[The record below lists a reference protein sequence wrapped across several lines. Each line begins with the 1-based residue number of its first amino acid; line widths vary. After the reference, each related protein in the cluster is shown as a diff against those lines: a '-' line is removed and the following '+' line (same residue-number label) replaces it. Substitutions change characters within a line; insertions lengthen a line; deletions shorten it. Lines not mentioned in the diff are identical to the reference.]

1 MLDIVGRRPKI
12 LISGASVAGL
22 TLAYWLNRFEI
33 DVTVVERAC
42 GVRSGGYP
50 IDVRGSAVGV
60 LEKMGLL
67 DAVRAKHIDSRAVT
81 FVDHE
86 GEVIGSIPP
95 YVAMGNDT
103 GRDVELPRGELTE
116 LLYGLVRETE
126 IEFRFNSSVSSL
138 VDEGSHVLVQF
149 DNGLRE
155 CFDVVIGADGLHS
168 WTRRLT
174 FGDEEQFNR
183 FMGYQF
189 CIFSVPNELGLAHET
204 ITYSDPGRTAGL
216 LAVRNSPETFAFL
229 IYSAEKPSPSIKD
242 EGAERAGATAV
253 YAGAPWVIPSM
264 LESMSSAKDLYCDTV
279 SQIRMSNWSTGRV
292 GLVGDAAYAPSFLSG
307 QGTSLALAGAYVL
320 AGELASKTDPVAAFR
335 EYERI
340 FRPFAEANQALA
352 EDDASRALFFPRTTE
367 DVAQR
372 DAMLGLF
379 ESGRELE
386 AGGDAAAEAYNLLQ
400 LPEYD
405 LVSSDDDASSS
416 Q

>member
-1 MLDIVGRRPKI
+1 MLDVDDRRPRV

-22 TLAYWLNRFEI
+22 TLAYWLNRFEF
-33 DVTVVERAC
+33 DVTVVERAP
-42 GVRSGGYP
+42 GIRSGGYP

-67 DAVRAKHIDSRAVT
+67 ACVHARHIDSRAVT
-81 FVDHE
+81 FVDHD
-86 GEVIGSIPP
+86 GEIIGSIPP

-116 LLYGLVRETE
+116 LLYGLVRGTE
-126 IEFRFNSSVSSL
+126 IEFRFGNSVSSL
-138 VDEGSHVLVQF
+138 IDEGSHILAKF
-149 DNGLRE
+149 EYGLRE
-155 CFDVVIGADGLHS
+155 SFDVVIGADGLHS

-174 FGDEEQFNR
+174 FGDEGQFNHSL
-183 FMGYQF
+183 GYRF
-189 CIFSVPNELGLAHET
+189 CIFSVPNDLGLAHET

-216 LAVRNSPETFAFL
+216 LAVRNSPEAFAFL
-229 IYSAEKPSPSIKD
+229 IYSAEESSPSVRD
-242 EGAERAGATAV
+242 ERTERAAATAV
-253 YAGAPWVIPSM
+253 YSGAPWVIPAM
-264 LESMSSAKDLYCDTV
+264 LQSMSSAKDLYFDTV
-279 SQIRMSNWSTGRV
+279 SQIRMSNWSLGRV

-307 QGTSLALAGAYVL
+307 QGTSLALAGAYIL
-320 AGELASKTDPVAAFR
+320 AGELASNPDPAAAFR

-352 EDDASRALFFPRTTE
+352 KDDGSRALFFPRTTE

-372 DAMLGLF
+372 NAMLSQF
-379 ESGRELE
+379 ESGQ
-386 AGGDAAAEAYNLLQ
+386 AMDTGGDAAAEAYALLQ

-405 LVSSDDDASSS
+405 LVSSDNDASSS